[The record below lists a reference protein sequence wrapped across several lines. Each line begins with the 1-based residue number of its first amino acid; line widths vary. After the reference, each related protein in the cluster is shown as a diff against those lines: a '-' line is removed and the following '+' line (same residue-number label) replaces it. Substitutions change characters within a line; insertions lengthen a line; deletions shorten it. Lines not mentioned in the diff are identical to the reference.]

1 MATRLQIAI
10 INYIYQ
16 MKKSNFLS
24 QELAILGGGQLGL
37 MLIQKAYDFNI
48 DCSVL
53 EPDLNAPC
61 KNICKSFT
69 NGSLNDFDSVYNFG
83 KDKKVLT
90 IEIEHVNVEA
100 LQKLEN
106 EGVKVY
112 PQPKILK
119 IIQDKGLQKQFY
131 KENNIPTAPFSL
143 IENASGIVNFPI
155 VQKLRKGGYDGKG
168 VQLLKTKD
176 DLNKAFNEASVLEEA
191 IAIEKE
197 IAVIVA
203 RNVSGEIKA
212 FPAVEM
218 EFNPE
223 ANLVEFLF
231 SPAAIS
237 KEQETEA
244 EKIACEI
251 AQKLGIVG
259 LLAVELFVT
268 KDNKILVNEIAPRP
282 HNSGHQTIEGNITSQ
297 YEQHLRA
304 IFDMPLGDT
313 SIIKPSVM
321 VNLLGE
327 AGYTGEANYLG
338 VDEVMKME
346 GAYVHL
352 YGKKTTKPF
361 RKMGHVT
368 VVNDDLE
375 KAKKAGKK
383 VIQVLKIIS

>member
-1 MATRLQIAI
+1 
-10 INYIYQ
+10 

-48 DCSVL
+48 DCLVL
-53 EPDLNAPC
+53 EPDFNAPC
-61 KNICKSFT
+61 KNISKSFT
-69 NGSLNDFDSVYNFG
+69 TGSLTNFADVYNFG
-83 KDKKVLT
+83 KDKKILT

-100 LQKLEN
+100 LQKLEE
-106 EGVKVY
+106 EGVKVF
-112 PQPKILK
+112 PQPSILK

-131 KENNIPTAPFSL
+131 FDNNIPTASFTL
-143 IENASGIVNFPI
+143 VNDASQIKNFPI

-168 VQLLKTKD
+168 VLLLKSKE
-176 DLNKAFNEASVLEEA
+176 DLSNAFNEPSVLEEA
-191 IAIEKE
+191 INIEKE

-203 RNVSGEIKA
+203 RSESGQIKA

-218 EFNPE
+218 EFNPI

-231 SPAAIS
+231 SPANIT
-237 KEQETEA
+237 KEQEVEA
-244 EKIACEI
+244 EKIACNI
-251 AQKLGIVG
+251 ADKLGIVG
-259 LLAVELFVT
+259 VLAVELFIT

-282 HNSGHQTIEGNITSQ
+282 HNSGHQTIEGNFTSQ

-304 IFDMPLGDT
+304 IFNMPLGNT
-313 SIIKPSVM
+313 AILKPSVM

-327 AGYTGEANYLG
+327 AGYTGEAKYLG
-338 VDEVMKME
+338 VEEVMQIN
-346 GAYVHL
+346 GAYIHL

-368 VVNDDLE
+368 LVDNDLNSARE
-375 KAKKAGKK
+375 KAIK
-383 VIQVLKIIS
+383 VKNTLKIIA